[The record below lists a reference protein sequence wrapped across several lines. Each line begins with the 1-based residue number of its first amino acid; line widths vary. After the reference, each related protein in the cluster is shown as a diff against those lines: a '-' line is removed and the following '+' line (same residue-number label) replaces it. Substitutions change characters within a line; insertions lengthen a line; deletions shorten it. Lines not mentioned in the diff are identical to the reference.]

1 MLARQL
7 DFFYYLFIYLLLRLG
22 LTVSTFHWFKII
34 TILNVVF

>member
-7 DFFYYLFIYLLLRLG
+7 DFLLFIHLFIVKVG
-22 LTVSTFHWFKII
+22 TFHWFKII